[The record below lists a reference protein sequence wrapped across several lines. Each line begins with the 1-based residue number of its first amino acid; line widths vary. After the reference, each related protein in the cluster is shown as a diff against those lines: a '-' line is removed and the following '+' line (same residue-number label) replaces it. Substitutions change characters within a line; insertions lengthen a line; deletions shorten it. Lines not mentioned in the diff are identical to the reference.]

1 MNTMKT
7 KSLITHSSG
16 TDINTVPVD
25 VSLKILI
32 LKITKE
38 LNQQFNTYNL
48 YGLSSFLNSLVA
60 RHHTFSSIVALS
72 AAHQKQIKNRRLAHA
87 STMLGVPLPC
97 DQPLEDS
104 CPLRGSHSKNVVLL
118 ADSSASFFNIVEQQ
132 RLPEPGFSLR
142 GEDKTMSDSRVTAD
156 PTTTEGAHIRNG
168 QQTQVPFKLSRDYSF
183 EEEGFED

>member
-7 KSLITHSSG
+7 KPLHDRSSG
-16 TDINTVPVD
+16 QSVSADCLRSSKNVVLPQTTNRVPVD
-25 VSLKILI
+25 SIILI

-60 RHHTFSSIVALS
+60 RHHTCYSIVALS
-72 AAHQKQIKNRRLAHA
+72 AAHQKHTKNRRLTHA
-87 STMLGVPLPC
+87 STMLGVPLRY
-97 DQPLEDS
+97 DDDRKRSPLVS
-104 CPLRGSHSKNVVLL
+104 
-118 ADSSASFFNIVEQQ
+118 DSSASFFNTLQVK

-142 GEDKTMSDSRVTAD
+142 GQDNVQ
-156 PTTTEGAHIRNG
+156 NG

>member
-1 MNTMKT
+1 M
-7 KSLITHSSG
+7 
-16 TDINTVPVD
+16 
-25 VSLKILI
+25 
-32 LKITKE
+32 
-38 LNQQFNTYNL
+38 
-48 YGLSSFLNSLVA
+48 VA

-87 STMLGVPLPC
+87 STMLGVPLSC
-97 DQPLEDS
+97 DQSLEDS

-118 ADSSASFFNIVEQQ
+118 TDSSASFFTSAKQR

-142 GEDKTMSDSRVTAD
+142 GEDNVQ
-156 PTTTEGAHIRNG
+156 NG

>member
-7 KSLITHSSG
+7 KPHPQNGQRSSKNVVLLQ
-16 TDINTVPVD
+16 TTNRVPVD
-25 VSLKILI
+25 SIILI

-60 RHHTFSSIVALS
+60 RHHTCYSIVALS
-72 AAHQKQIKNRRLAHA
+72 AAHQKHTKNRRLTHA
-87 STMLGVPLPC
+87 STMLGVPLRYDDDRRQSAETDCPEERS
-97 DQPLEDS
+97 PLVS
-104 CPLRGSHSKNVVLL
+104 
-118 ADSSASFFNIVEQQ
+118 DSSASFFNTLQVK

-142 GEDKTMSDSRVTAD
+142 GQDNVQNE
-156 PTTTEGAHIRNG
+156 

>member
-7 KSLITHSSG
+7 KPLHDRKRSSKNVALPQ
-16 TDINTVPVD
+16 TTNRVPVD
-25 VSLKILI
+25 SIILI

-60 RHHTFSSIVALS
+60 RHHTCYSIVALS
-72 AAHQKQIKNRRLAHA
+72 AAHQKHTKNRRLTHA
-87 STMLGVPLPC
+87 STMLGVPVCYDSQSNNVELHC
-97 DQPLEDS
+97 D
-104 CPLRGSHSKNVVLL
+104 SHPKGVELV
-118 ADSSASFFNIVEQQ
+118 ADSSDSFFNIVEQQ

-142 GEDKTMSDSRVTAD
+142 GEDNVQ
-156 PTTTEGAHIRNG
+156 NG